1 MAAST
6 SIGAIVTACSH
17 AAQPAVKPASA
28 PNAKYGKRAV
38 PPATGYAAP
47 SSAWINAS
55 TISIAA
61 ASTHDSSDAG
71 PAVSAAN
78 IAPSSHPDPIIDPS
92 ETNISPQKPTD
103 RFRFGD
109 STASRSFCVIGYLRV
124 AQDRRGRSCCSALKR
139 RVNASVRPRSWRDG
153 ELGEFPLGENH
164 AHRAVGVH
172 VADRLLRPSQP
183 GIAYPQRDADR
194 NRFHDFRTLRQ

>member
-28 PNAKYGKRAV
+28 PNAKYGNRAV
-38 PPATGYAAP
+38 PPATGYADP
-47 SSAWINAS
+47 SSAWINAN

-78 IAPSSHPDPIIDPS
+78 SAPSSHPDPMIDPS

-124 AQDRRGRSCCSALKR
+124 ASRPAWTVVLLGAKATRQC
-139 RVNASVRPRSWRDG
+139 VRPRSWRDG

-172 VADRLLRPSQP
+172 VADRFLRPSQP
-183 GIAYPQRDADR
+183 RIAYPQRDADR
-194 NRFHDFRTLRQ
+194 DRFHDFRTLGQ